1 MGYSH
6 AVRHSIL
13 KKVLPPESR
22 SVAEVS
28 RETGIHY
35 QTIRNWIKQSESG
48 TLDGGLHDTS
58 PRRLTP
64 KEKYELVVEAAG
76 IPDERLG
83 EFLRERGLHTEH
95 LTIWDQELR
104 DMTGKQS
111 DRQQAE
117 HKALKKRVRELE
129 RELHRKE
136 KALAEAAALLVLKKT
151 RDSFVNIQATASFT
165 RV

>member
-1 MGYSH
+1 MRYSH

-28 RETGIHY
+28 RETGINY
-35 QTIRNWIKQSESG
+35 QTIRNWIKQSQSG
-48 TLDGGLHDTS
+48 TFDGGLHDSS
-58 PRRLTP
+58 PRQLTP

-76 IPDERLG
+76 IGDDNLG

-104 DMTGKQS
+104 DMVDKNTDKHL
-111 DRQQAE
+111 AE
-117 HKALKKRVRELE
+117 SKALKKRVKELE
-129 RELHRKE
+129 RELLRKE
-136 KALAEAAALLVLKKT
+136 KALAEAAALLVLKKKLET
-151 RDSFVNIQATASFT
+151 LSTDPEDD
-165 RV
+165 